1 MSDSRDHLER
11 MAQHVAVEKE
21 QRGQRLVLGGS
32 TDVLLLG
39 EVQQEALDRGLAQVA
54 RMLLVVEKDEAPD
67 PSTVDL
73 LGASTVVLEP
83 QALPHGVEQP
93 LRTSAS

>member
-39 EVQQEALDRGLAQVA
+39 EVQQEALDPRGLAQVA
-54 RMLLVVEKDEAPD
+54 RMLLVVEKDEA
-67 PSTVDL
+67 S
-73 LGASTVVLEP
+73 SS
-83 QALPHGVEQP
+83 
-93 LRTSAS
+93 R